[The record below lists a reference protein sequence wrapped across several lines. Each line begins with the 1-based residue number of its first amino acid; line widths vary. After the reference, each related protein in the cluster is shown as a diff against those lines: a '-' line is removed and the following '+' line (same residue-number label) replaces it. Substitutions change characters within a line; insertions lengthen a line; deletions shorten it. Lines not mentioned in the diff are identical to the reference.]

1 MEKKQRV
8 LIVEDEKNIV
18 DILRFNLR
26 KEGYDTQE
34 AYDGE
39 VGPAL
44 ALQEAPDL
52 ILLDLMMP
60 QVDGYTVC
68 RQIRQESQVPIV
80 VLTALDGEDAQVKAF
95 QLKADDYIT
104 EPFSLQVVLL
114 RVEAVLRRA
123 GNPTASS
130 QRKQYT
136 WRALCLDPE
145 ARSVTLHGQRVA
157 LTQLEFDLLALLLAH
172 PHQVFTRAHL
182 LQSVWGYDFLGEE
195 RAVNIHIMNLRRKL
209 GREII
214 ETVRGVGYRLGD
226 ET

>member
-1 MEKKQRV
+1 MKQRILV
-8 LIVEDEKNIV
+8 VEDETAIASV
-18 DILRFNLR
+18 LDALLT
-26 KEGYDTQE
+26 EAGYEVTL
-34 AYDGE
+34 ATDG
-39 VGPAL
+39 VQG
-44 ALQEAPDL
+44 LQAFHRQSFSL

-104 EPFSLQVVLL
+104 KPFSLQVVLL

-136 WRALCLDPE
+136 WRSLCLDPE
-145 ARSVTLHGQRVA
+145 ARSVTLHGQRVE

-182 LQSVWGYDFLGEE
+182 LQSVWGYDFLG
-195 RAVNIHIMNLRRKL
+195 
-209 GREII
+209 
-214 ETVRGVGYRLGD
+214 
-226 ET
+226 

>member
-1 MEKKQRV
+1 MEDERNIRE
-8 LIVEDEKNIV
+8 LIVYTLESSGFTARGLESG
-18 DILRFNLR
+18 
-26 KEGYDTQE
+26 KELNAAIAEQ
-34 AYDGE
+34 
-39 VGPAL
+39 L
-44 ALQEAPDL
+44 PDL
-52 ILLDLMMP
+52 ILLDIMLP
-60 QVDGYTVC
+60 
-68 RQIRQESQVPIV
+68 
-80 VLTALDGEDAQVKAF
+80 GEDGLEILSRLKASEVTKEIPVIMVTAKGAEYDKVMG
-95 QLKADDYIT
+95 LDCGADDYIT
-104 EPFSLQVVLL
+104 KPFSLQVVLL

-123 GNPTASS
+123 GNPTASF

-195 RAVNIHIMNLRRKL
+195 KAVNIHIMNLRRKL
-209 GREII
+209 GREVI

>member
-1 MEKKQRV
+1 MKQRILV
-8 LIVEDEKNIV
+8 VEDETAIASV
-18 DILRFNLR
+18 LDALLT
-26 KEGYDTQE
+26 EAGYEVTL
-34 AYDGE
+34 ATDG
-39 VGPAL
+39 VQG
-44 ALQEAPDL
+44 LQAFHRQSFSL

-104 EPFSLQVVLL
+104 KPFSLQVVLL

-195 RAVNIHIMNLRRKL
+195 RAVNIPIMNLRRKL

>member
-1 MEKKQRV
+1 MKQRILV
-8 LIVEDEKNIV
+8 VEDETAIASV
-18 DILRFNLR
+18 LDALLT
-26 KEGYDTQE
+26 EAGYEVTL
-34 AYDGE
+34 ATDG
-39 VGPAL
+39 VQG
-44 ALQEAPDL
+44 LQAFHRQSFSL

-104 EPFSLQVVLL
+104 KPFSLQVVLL

-182 LQSVWGYDFLGEE
+182 LQSVWGYAFLGEE
-195 RAVNIHIMNLRRKL
+195 KAVNIHIMNLRRKL

>member
-1 MEKKQRV
+1 MKQRILV
-8 LIVEDEKNIV
+8 VEDETAIASV
-18 DILRFNLR
+18 LDALLT
-26 KEGYDTQE
+26 EAGYEVTL
-34 AYDGE
+34 AIDG
-39 VGPAL
+39 VQG
-44 ALQEAPDL
+44 LQAFHRQSFSL

-104 EPFSLQVVLL
+104 KPFSLQVVLL

-123 GNPTASS
+123 GNPTASF

-182 LQSVWGYDFLGEE
+182 LQSVWGYDFLGKEK
-195 RAVNIHIMNLRRKL
+195 AVNIHIMNLRRKL

>member
-1 MEKKQRV
+1 MKQRILV
-8 LIVEDEKNIV
+8 VEDETAIASV
-18 DILRFNLR
+18 LDALLT
-26 KEGYDTQE
+26 EAGYEVTL
-34 AYDGE
+34 ATDG
-39 VGPAL
+39 VQG
-44 ALQEAPDL
+44 LQAFHRQSFSL

-60 QVDGYTVC
+60 QVDGYTIC

-104 EPFSLQVVLL
+104 KPFSLQVVLL
-114 RVEAVLRRA
+114 RVEAVLRRT

-172 PHQVFTRAHL
+172 PRQ
-182 LQSVWGYDFLGEE
+182 G
-195 RAVNIHIMNLRRKL
+195 RRVL
-209 GREII
+209 
-214 ETVRGVGYRLGD
+214 
-226 ET
+226 